1 MPQSPLVTGHA
12 ARDNGRSF
20 HPLEGGMSEILI
32 RKTGTAGRV
41 TLNRPEALN
50 AVTYEICLAI
60 EAALDQWRTDPEV
73 HHVVID
79 AVGDRAFCAG
89 GDIAELY
96 KTGRAGDF
104 DYGRRFWA
112 DEYRLNAKIFC
123 YSKPVVSFLQ
133 GFTMGGGVGIGCHGS
148 HRIVGRSSQIA
159 MPECGIGLIP
169 DVGGSLML
177 ALAPGRMGEYLGIT
191 GTRMSAADAIYA
203 GFADHFIDEAEW
215 PALITALEDGASVDI
230 IGAAAADPGASAVQA
245 EQAEIDRH
253 FAGDTLTDIL
263 NSLRHETSPFTE
275 KTLKTLGRNSPLSM
289 ACTIEAI
296 HRLRGSSASIAK
308 ALDLEYRFTYRAM
321 EHGDFLEGIRAAI
334 IDKDRTPAWQY
345 ADQRVPA
352 VAVSQMLMPL
362 GENKLTLEETPVAK
376 TKIGF
381 IGLGN
386 MGAPMAANLAKA
398 GMAVAGFDTAG
409 TTAEGMSEASSGP
422 EAARQA
428 DVVITMLPNG
438 AILRSVADDILPAM
452 KPGALFLDCSTVDV
466 ESARAV
472 AAQAAARDIK
482 FVDAPVS
489 GGIGGAAAGTLTF
502 MAGGTEDA
510 FDTARPLF
518 DIMGQKAVHCGEAGN
533 GQAAKICNNMILG
546 ATMIAT
552 CEAFALADKLGL
564 DRQKMFDVVSTSS
577 GYSWSMNAYCPA
589 PGVGPQSPAD
599 NDYKPGFAAELMLKD
614 LGLSQ
619 QAAAAVDA
627 DTPMGKAAFQ
637 LYRRFVE
644 DEDGRGK
651 DFSAMLP
658 RFERRSREQ
667 D

>member
-1 MPQSPLVTGHA
+1 
-12 ARDNGRSF
+12 
-20 HPLEGGMSEILI
+20 MSEILI
-32 RKTGTAGRV
+32 RQTGTAGRI

-50 AVTYEICLAI
+50 AMTYGMCLAI
-60 EAALDQWRTDPEV
+60 EAALDRWRTDPEV
-73 HHVVID
+73 RHIVID
-79 AVGDRAFCAG
+79 AIGDRAFCAG

-96 KTGRAGDF
+96 RTGRAGDF
-104 DYGRRFWA
+104 EYGRRFWA
-112 DEYRLNAKIFC
+112 DEYRLNAKIFN

-169 DVGGSLML
+169 DVGGTLML
-177 ALAPGRMGEYLGIT
+177 ALAPGRLGEYLGTT

-215 PALITALEDGASVDI
+215 PRLIAELERGAPEDI
-230 IGAAAADPGASAVQA
+230 IAAAAADKGNSAVQA
-245 EQAEIDRH
+245 DQAEIDRH

-263 NSLRHETSPFTE
+263 NSLRPEASAFSE
-275 KTLKTLGRNSPLSM
+275 RTLKALGRNSPLSM
-289 ACTIEAI
+289 ACTIEAV
-296 HRLRGSSASIAK
+296 HRLRGRSVSIAK

-345 ADQRVPA
+345 AGQRVPA
-352 VAVSQMLMPL
+352 VAVSKMLMPL
-362 GENKLTLEETPVAK
+362 GENKLTLEETPVTK

-398 GMAVAGFDTAG
+398 GMEVTGFDTAG
-409 TTAEGMSEASSGP
+409 TGAEGVREAGSGR
-422 EAARQA
+422 EAAREA
-428 DVVITMLPNG
+428 GVVVTMLPNG
-438 AILRSVADDILPAM
+438 AILRSVADDILPTM

-466 ESARAV
+466 ESARTV
-472 AAQAAARDIK
+472 AAQAAARGIR

-502 MAGGTEDA
+502 MAGGTAEA

-518 DIMGQKAVHCGEAGN
+518 DIMGQKAVHCGEAGA

-619 QAAAAVDA
+619 QAAAAVNA
-627 DTPMGKAAFQ
+627 DTPMGQAAFE

-658 RFERRSREQ
+658 RFEKRGREQ
-667 D
+667 G